1 MTKTQTAKARDR
13 RLELAFLGAPEVRLG
28 ARTMRFRS
36 RKTVALVAYLALE
49 PGPHARDKLADLLW
63 PQSVDGTGRASLRT
77 ALAQINNEIGAQF
90 EVLRSSREA
99 VGWNLHDLE
108 SDVRDLE
115 RAFRAANQT
124 DATPDLE
131 TRLETAAGLWRGEL
145 LEGVTLADAP
155 GFDDWLIARREIARG
170 WLDGVLERLSGLYA
184 ESGRVNLAL
193 EVAQRRV
200 RLEPLNESSH
210 RGVIELHVR
219 SGNRT
224 AALEAY
230 RACKAILASEL
241 GIGPS
246 VETSGLVESLGN
258 APVPEVP
265 RSAIPPTLERPMRL
279 VGRAREWAQME
290 AAWQAGQAI
299 LLHGPPGVGK
309 TRLML
314 EFAASKGSYLHC
326 VGRPGDDLV
335 PYGTHA
341 RTFKQ
346 VTDTFTPEDIPDW
359 IRHELSRIIP
369 SLGGSPSPISSE
381 ADKLRF
387 FEAKAEIL
395 RLFFERGCAVLAY
408 DDVQFVDPASV
419 EAGWYTLAKFLP
431 SQPGQPRSI
440 HAYRTDEIPDRVK
453 SMLYRALDA
462 GIVIVIEVAPLEAE
476 AVGELLEDLEL
487 GFPAE
492 ESVRLSDSMHRFT
505 GGNPLFVLET
515 VRALTA
521 RGGLESLTAE
531 RFENRRRV
539 AQLPRTPKVQAIIQ
553 RRLERLSPTAVDLA
567 RVAAVAGEHFTLE
580 LGAKVLETQILE
592 LSRSAVELEAAHI
605 WRGLRFSHD
614 LLFET
619 TLENIPESF
628 GPLLHGRVLDALED
642 TAVPAAVLAEHAF
655 AAHRWSAAFKQSV
668 DATEAAA
675 LVYAHHE
682 MIKHAQRARQLFR
695 NPPQTFD
702 LPADSEQIH
711 RLYKGL
717 IDGHWALNELEA
729 MREASDELLD
739 YARRT
744 KNSAL
749 ECRALI
755 ELAEYHQNWRFSG
768 AERVGLLESALEIAE
783 RHHLE
788 REIVVI
794 HALWVEVEVF
804 VGNDR
809 KAIERGERIMPQA
822 QLLGP
827 ELETRCLMWV
837 AQAQLFSGQVDEAVA
852 SYHRLRSITNASQR
866 RERAHWDM
874 WLGYCALFQ
883 GRIRE
888 GTEGLRVSR
897 ATLLE
902 LLPNDPYYGRIGS
915 YKLIHGLLD
924 SGAFSELQGVL
935 EQYWTWL
942 ERSNFVE
949 DRFVVAQGL
958 FALGQLESALNLTQQ
973 GLELKANFTS
983 WALEDSDNLNSLG
996 CALEVCKGNWGN
1008 AIRYAREG
1016 VRACL
1021 NLGPNVL
1028 GCDPNLT
1035 RWLEIE
1041 ALLRG
1046 GEIELARESV
1056 RRWGEFA
1063 GHYARRQIPYLRSL
1077 AALEAWEGKLE
1088 DAIQHL
1094 LEARDLMIPIGL
1106 PNERWTLE
1114 AKIAELYE
1122 QNGDLEKAHEACHCA
1137 LETINTLAD
1146 GISDESSRTVFL
1158 EFARMQVSRVER
1170 ISA

>member
-28 ARTMRFRS
+28 ARVMRFRS

-49 PGPHARDKLADLLW
+49 PGLHARDKLADLLW

-99 VGWNLHDLE
+99 VGWNIPDLE
-108 SDVRDLE
+108 SDVHHLE
-115 RAFRAANQT
+115 QAFRAASQI
-124 DATPDLE
+124 DVPPDLE
-131 TRLETAAGLWRGEL
+131 AQLENAANLWRGEL
-145 LEGVTLADAP
+145 LEGVTLTDAP
-155 GFDDWLIARREIARG
+155 SFDDWLIARREIARG
-170 WLDGVLERLSGLYA
+170 WLDGVLERLWGLYA

-200 RLEPLNESSH
+200 RLEPLNESAH
-210 RGVIELHVR
+210 RSLIELHVR

-230 RACKAILASEL
+230 RACRTVLASEL
-241 GIGPS
+241 GIEPAL
-246 VETSGLVESLGN
+246 ETSGLVESLGK
-258 APVPEVP
+258 AAVPGIT
-265 RSAIPPTLERPMRL
+265 RSTPALSLERPTRL
-279 VGRAREWAQME
+279 VGREREWALME

-346 VTDTFTPEDIPDW
+346 VTDTFAPLEIPDW

-440 HAYRTDEIPDRVK
+440 HAYRTDEIPDQMK
-453 SMLYRALDA
+453 SMLRQALDA
-462 GIVIVIEVAPLEAE
+462 GIVVIIEVAPLEAE

-492 ESVRLSDSMHRFT
+492 ESLRLSDSMYRFT

-515 VRALTA
+515 VRALTG

-539 AQLPRTPKVQAIIQ
+539 AGLPRTPKVQAIIQ
-553 RRLERLSPTAVDLA
+553 RRLERLSTPAQDLA
-567 RVAAVAGEHFTLE
+567 RVAAVAGEYFTLE
-580 LGAKVLETQILE
+580 LGATVLETPILE
-592 LSRSAVELEAAHI
+592 LSRAAVELEAAHV

-628 GPLLHGRVLDALED
+628 RLLLHGRVLDALEGA
-642 TAVPAAVLAEHAF
+642 AVPAAVLAEHAF
-655 AAHRWSAAFKQSV
+655 AAHRWSAAFRHSLE
-668 DATEAAA
+668 ATEAAA
-675 LVYAHHE
+675 LVYAHRE
-682 MIKHAQRARQLFR
+682 MIKQAERARQLFR
-695 NPPQTFD
+695 DPPQGFD
-702 LPADSEQIH
+702 VPEDSDQIQ
-711 RLYKGL
+711 RLYRGL

-729 MREASDELLD
+729 MREASDELLE
-739 YARRT
+739 YARQT
-744 KNSAL
+744 KNRTL

-755 ELAEYHQNWRFSG
+755 ELAEYAQNWRFSG

-783 RHHLE
+783 RNHLDQ
-788 REIVVI
+788 EIVVI

-852 SYHRLRSITNASQR
+852 SYQRLGSITNVSQR
-866 RERAHWDM
+866 RELAHWDM
-874 WLGYCALFQ
+874 WLSYCALLQ

-1077 AALEAWEGKLE
+1077 AVLEAWEGKLE
-1088 DAIQHL
+1088 SAIGHL

-1122 QNGDLEKAHEACHCA
+1122 QNGDLEKAHEACNCA
-1137 LETINTLAD
+1137 LETVNTLAD